1 MIAQNLIDVKRTK
14 VAFSLGIVALGM
26 LLLLLPGCTILGGA
40 ESEGES
46 YVGTV
51 ADELFIGIAV
61 NEEASGEGERALVAY
76 LCDGEAVSQ
85 WFVAER
91 VEQEMTLDA
100 GDTRVELALSDGGV
114 SGTVTLAGQEPQAF
128 EAAPATGDAGL
139 YRAEESFDDVD
150 HVGGW
155 IVLPDGRQQGA
166 VNAGGSIVES
176 PRLDLE
182 TGEATTSAGTMQA
195 SPLYAGGGGGSGKP
209 SF

>member
-1 MIAQNLIDVKRTK
+1 MIAHILVDVKRMK
-14 VAFSLGIVALGM
+14 VVFSLGIVALGL

-46 YVGTV
+46 YVGTLDD
-51 ADELFIGIAV
+51 ALFIGIAV
-61 NEEASGEGERALVAY
+61 NEDVGGEGERALVAY
-76 LCDGEAVSQ
+76 LCDGETVSQ

-91 VEQEMTLDA
+91 VEQEMTLTA
-100 GDTRVELALSDGGV
+100 GDTRVELAFSGDGV
-114 SGTVTLAGQEPQAF
+114 SGTVALAGQEPQAF

-176 PRLDLE
+176 PSLDLE
-182 TGEATTSAGTMQA
+182 TGEATTSAGTMEA
-195 SPLYAGGGGGSGKP
+195 SPLWGGGGGSGKP

>member
-1 MIAQNLIDVKRTK
+1 MITQILIAVKRTG
-14 VAFSLGIVALGM
+14 VVFSLGIVALGL

-51 ADELFIGIAV
+51 DDALFIGIAV

-91 VEQEMTLDA
+91 VEQEMTLTA
-100 GDTRVELALSDGGV
+100 GDTRVDLAFSGGGV
-114 SGTVTLAGQEPQAF
+114 SGTVALAGQEPRAF
-128 EAAPATGDAGL
+128 EAAPTTGDAGL

-166 VNAGGSIVES
+166 VSAGGSIVDS

-182 TGEATTSAGTMQA
+182 TGEATTTGGTMEA
-195 SPLYAGGGGGSGKP
+195 SPLWGGGGGSGKP